1 MISFTFK
8 QIVQYRERIA
18 MKREEKKEKLI
29 EAIKVLTSSSI
40 GKLENE
46 IPREKIQAVRDAAKD
61 LTSYW
66 DFLYHKE
73 NRLISLKLERALRNL
88 FGRNTNTGIWEGYTV
103 EEIEPLSRMISLIN
117 RH

>member
-1 MISFTFK
+1 MLMALRHK
-8 QIVQYRERIA
+8 KR

-29 EAIKVLTSSSI
+29 EAIKDLISSSI
-40 GKLENE
+40 GKLEIE
-46 IPREKIQAVRDAAKD
+46 IPREKIQAVRDEAKD
-61 LTSYW
+61 LTSYQ
-66 DFLYHKE
+66 DFLHHRE

-88 FGRNTNTGIWEGYTV
+88 FGRNTDTGIWEGYTV

>member
-1 MISFTFK
+1 
-8 QIVQYRERIA
+8 

-29 EAIKVLTSSSI
+29 EAIKALTSSSI
-40 GKLENE
+40 GKQEIE
-46 IPREKIQAVRDAAKD
+46 IPKKKVQAVRDAAKD

-66 DFLYHKE
+66 DFLYHKK

-88 FGRNTNTGIWEGYTV
+88 FGRNTNTGIWAGYTD
-103 EEIEPLSRMISLIN
+103 EEVEPLSRMISLIN